1 MTLTPLNPTHS
12 YIVPIE
18 SLYNPY
24 IIPSDMSLCVFPE
37 QWICFFRL
45 HESTACHEVMR
56 EKAFSSMVMVIVL
69 IAKIMAII
77 VILIIILKRQKP

>member
-18 SLYNPY
+18 SLYNPFRY
-24 IIPSDMSLCVFPE
+24 VAVRFPPE
-37 QWICFFRL
+37 QWICLFRL

>member
-1 MTLTPLNPTHS
+1 MTLTPLDPTHS

-18 SLYNPY
+18 SLCNPY
-24 IIPSDMSLCVFPE
+24 IIPSDMSLCVFPG
-37 QWICFFRL
+37 QWICFFSL

-77 VILIIILKRQKP
+77 IILIILKRQKQ